1 MKEVSTMTA
10 QAFSHPSNTTIVR
23 NGVAT
28 NAIGVRASDVLIQ
41 AVALRL
47 LAWSERRA
55 AKRAVKNQLTHERM
69 ALILENQRSATR
81 GGSSLGR

>member
-10 QAFSHPSNTTIVR
+10 QAFSHQSSSTIAHR
-23 NGVAT
+23 PT
-28 NAIGVRASDVLIQ
+28 SDVLVEK
-41 AVALRL
+41 VALRL

-55 AKRAVKNQLTHERM
+55 TKNQLTHERM
-69 ALILENQRSATR
+69 ARLIEIERSAHL